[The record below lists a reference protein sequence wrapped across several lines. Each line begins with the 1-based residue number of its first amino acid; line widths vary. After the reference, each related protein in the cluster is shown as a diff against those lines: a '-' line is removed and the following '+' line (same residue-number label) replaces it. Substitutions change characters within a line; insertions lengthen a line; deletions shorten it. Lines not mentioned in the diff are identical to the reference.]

1 MESKLKFCAVV
12 NANALRNQKLL
23 NQVIDLLKTN
33 HKIEIFE
40 TKSKEEARDIFKK
53 LSLKLFDRL
62 IITGGDGSFNFAIN
76 EIIKYPS
83 LSTKELG
90 YIPSGTANILGIE
103 AKIKNNARSVY
114 DLLVSNNVKKI
125 QLSKAN
131 DQYFFLMAGIGF
143 DGQIVEAVNNSVK
156 RYFGKLAFIYKSL
169 THFIF
174 FKPNQMMVTSNN
186 ETIDANWVLST
197 NAKYYG
203 GKYSITSKTGLFE
216 KGLITYAF
224 VNLTRL
230 KLIYFFFLS
239 IFKGDLSSAKE
250 IKVFQSNKISIKK
263 INHPL
268 PVQIDGDYSGR
279 VEQIQIEQ
287 TDKFVSLLSY

>member
-1 MESKLKFCAVV
+1 
-12 NANALRNQKLL
+12 
-23 NQVIDLLKTN
+23 
-33 HKIEIFE
+33 
-40 TKSKEEARDIFKK
+40 
-53 LSLKLFDRL
+53 
-62 IITGGDGSFNFAIN
+62 
-76 EIIKYPS
+76 
-83 LSTKELG
+83 
-90 YIPSGTANILGIE
+90 
-103 AKIKNNARSVY
+103 
-114 DLLVSNNVKKI
+114 
-125 QLSKAN
+125 
-131 DQYFFLMAGIGF
+131 
-143 DGQIVEAVNNSVK
+143 
-156 RYFGKLAFIYKSL
+156 
-169 THFIF
+169 
-174 FKPNQMMVTSNN
+174 MMVSSNN